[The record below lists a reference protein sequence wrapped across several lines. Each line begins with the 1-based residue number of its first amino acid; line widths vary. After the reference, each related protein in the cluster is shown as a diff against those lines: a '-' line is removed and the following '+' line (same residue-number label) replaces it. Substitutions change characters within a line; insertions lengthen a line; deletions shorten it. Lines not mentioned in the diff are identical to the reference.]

1 MDAFSYLSVLISIV
15 LGLGVTHLL
24 ASAAKLIR
32 FRAAVRLYA
41 PTLVWIGLLFLLHVQ
56 IWWAV
61 FELRDVSD
69 WTFFSFLLVLA
80 IPTLAYLLSALLVPD
95 FDRETDIDLKAS
107 YFENRRWFFGLFT
120 LIPLVSLVQEAVIS
134 SGIRWDADPVF
145 RLGFL
150 VLGLVGVSTRRER
163 VHQWLAPVGFIAF
176 AGYITFLF
184 LRLS

>member
-24 ASAAKLIR
+24 AGAAKLIR
-32 FRAAVRLYA
+32 FRADVRLYV
-41 PTLVWIGLLFLLHVQ
+41 PSLVWIGLLFLLHVQ

-61 FELRDVSD
+61 FELRGLSD

-80 IPTLAYLLSALLVPD
+80 IPTLAYLLSALLIPD
-95 FDRETDIDLKAS
+95 FDRETTVDLKAS

-120 LIPLVSLVQEAVIS
+120 LIPLVSLIQEGVIRGS
-134 SGIRWDADPVF
+134 IQWGADPVF

-150 VLGLVGVSTRRER
+150 VLGLVGFSTRHER
-163 VHQWLAPVGFIAF
+163 THQWLAPVGFVAF
-176 AGYITFLF
+176 AGYIAFLF
-184 LRLS
+184 LRLN